1 MSVQGKRIVLAAS
14 NSESNE
20 YLQSQWRQML
30 LATLPN
36 KYSGMFGAKWSTT
49 NDVAPDGQATYVPN
63 GLRVVE
69 ALLLQRFAK
78 DEIVVCYPEQMG
90 DFIGEATRVVG
101 IHAHNPLGITFA
113 TDVYSGFYGHDCEPI
128 NAAEFRKVIL
138 HPALL
143 KHKHHLKTIVGG
155 PGSWQ
160 IDHKGLQDEWKI
172 DCIVDGEAED
182 VVLDLFTAADKGE
195 TLPRKIECHSPKLE
209 NIPTIHLRPSR
220 NPLRTRE

>member
-1 MSVQGKRIVLAAS
+1 MITRGKKIVLAAS

-36 KYSGMFGAKWSTT
+36 KYAHMFDAKWSTT
-49 NDVAPDGQATYVPN
+49 NDIHADGQAKYVHN

-69 ALLLQRFAK
+69 SLLLQRFSEDDIA
-78 DEIVVCYPEQMG
+78 VCYPDQMG
-90 DFIGEATRVVG
+90 EFIGDDTKVVG
-101 IHAHNPLGITFA
+101 VHAHNPLGITFA
-113 TDVYSGFYGHDCEPI
+113 TDVYAGFYGRALEPI
-128 NAAEFRKVIL
+128 NAAEFRKVIA

-160 IDHKGLQDEWKI
+160 IDHKGLQDEWQI

-182 VVLDLFTAADKGE
+182 VVLELFETAYRGDS
-195 TLPRKIECHSPKLE
+195 LPRKVECKSPRL
-209 NIPTIHLRPSR
+209 
-220 NPLRTRE
+220 